1 MRFVLELEVKAIIHV
16 LDIKAFLSCIVLDD
30 ELLEEKESPL
40 VVNSLTNLH
49 LGHPQVRCVCL
60 FTITTLLV
68 CNYELYDK
76 ALLEECS
83 IEYFLLNS
91 ELDLNTL

>member
-16 LDIKAFLSCIVLDD
+16 LDVKAFLSCIVLDD

-40 VVNSLTNLH
+40 MVNSLTNLH
-49 LGHPQVRCVCL
+49 LGDPQVRCVCL
-60 FTITTLLV
+60 FTITALLV
-68 CNYELYDK
+68 CNYEFYDE

-83 IEYFLLNS
+83 IQYLLLHS
-91 ELDLNTL
+91 ELDLNAL